1 MKKFGLE
8 RGMVGSDAFH
18 KRKQDYNRQLTKELQ
33 ADVEKVTAELTEKK
47 NELKATAQQV
57 KDLQEK
63 SSGVK
68 NKVLSVFGK
77 GEIPELKKRIEELK
91 NEISTLKQERDR
103 LKKKIEE
110 LTAESIRQRNAYQA
124 EIAKLQ
130 KEREKFLAK
139 IKEQNRVN
147 QKLHRLTYPERYKLS
162 SGAEL
167 KSFRIPNILDPYA
180 CITTLFHG
188 RLFDNMTYMGDNLLK
203 QYEDG
208 ELTEE
213 EVVNKLFSPWE
224 QIDKSQYPLLAQM
237 LQAASG
243 GVATPQVGTGSGGS
257 YDQSSWDGH
266 EHDPSRRKR

>member
-1 MKKFGLE
+1 M
-8 RGMVGSDAFH
+8 
-18 KRKQDYNRQLTKELQ
+18 
-33 ADVEKVTAELTEKK
+33 
-47 NELKATAQQV
+47 
-57 KDLQEK
+57 
-63 SSGVK
+63 
-68 NKVLSVFGK
+68 
-77 GEIPELKKRIEELK
+77 
-91 NEISTLKQERDR
+91 
-103 LKKKIEE
+103 
-110 LTAESIRQRNAYQA
+110 RQRNAYQA
-124 EIAKLQ
+124 EITKLQ
-130 KEREKFLAK
+130 KDREKFLAK

-147 QKLHRLTYPERYKLS
+147 QKLHRLVYPERYKLS
-162 SGAEL
+162 TGAEL

-237 LQAASG
+237 LQTASG

-266 EHDPSRRKR
+266 EHDPSRRRR